1 MLGPALAVGRFA
13 MQALPYIAA
22 AGAALPSLREG
33 KPLEAVVQG
42 GLGYLTGGAMKG
54 GVQGLTGLAAKG
66 ARSAQAA
73 AGLGAAEQAVGQAFG
88 LGAQKAASSVLRP
101 GVLSTAAKVGI
112 PLAGLA
118 AVPLVTGIG
127 RTAAGQVG
135 QTAQD
140 AAQAA
145 LQYGAG
151 YAGSRGP
158 GTVDYDAIG
167 GNAVPVMDQFGN
179 IHAYGTSPL
188 DIIGPPGMA
197 RTAESLREATAQRDA
212 IRLLYPEI
220 AAASEAAKKK
230 EFQRNMAAAGIRQ
243 NIETAANMIQ
253 RSQQSMQ
260 QMGQTAAQQMGNAL
274 TAQYQYQ

>member
-88 LGAQKAASSVLRP
+88 LGAQKTASSVLRP

-127 RTAAGQVG
+127 RATTGQVG

-140 AAQAA
+140 VAQAA
-145 LQYGAG
+145 LQYGTG

-158 GTVDYDAIG
+158 GAYNYEQ
-167 GNAVPVMDQFGN
+167 GNAVPSNMGLFGGDL
-179 IHAYGTSPL
+179 YGTNPL
-188 DIIGPPGMA
+188 DVLGLAGMT

-243 NIETAANMIQ
+243 NIETASNMIQ
-253 RSQQSMQ
+253 RSQHSMQ